1 MEPARL
7 DREGILSRNE
17 SDRQALPDSLV
28 EEVAGFVHHLS
39 TERRQSPHTCQG
51 YQRDLTRL
59 MHGRAGPEAIR
70 PWM

>member
-39 TERRQSPHTCQG
+39 TERRQSPPA
-51 YQRDLTRL
+51 
-59 MHGRAGPEAIR
+59 RATSVT
-70 PWM
+70 